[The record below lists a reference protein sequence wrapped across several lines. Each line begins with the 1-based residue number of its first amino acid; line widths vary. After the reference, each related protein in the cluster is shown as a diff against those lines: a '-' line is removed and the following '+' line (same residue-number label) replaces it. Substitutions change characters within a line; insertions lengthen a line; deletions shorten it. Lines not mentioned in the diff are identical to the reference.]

1 MSLIQKLIN
10 KLRRPRPEQTP
21 DIPWREDIVIQTPD
35 GPIPEKW
42 RRQAIINMRLDPVK
56 FREVE
61 AIVLRECGGDWEKC
75 RARMRASYPEALPE
89 GY

>member
-1 MSLIQKLIN
+1 MSIIQKLLD
-10 KLRRPRPEQTP
+10 KLRHRQPQS
-21 DIPWREDIVIQTPD
+21 DIAWRSDIVIQTPD
-35 GPIPEKW
+35 GIVPERW
-42 RRQAIINMRLDPVK
+42 RRQACVNMRLDPVK

-75 RARMRASYPEALPE
+75 KARMRASYPEALPE